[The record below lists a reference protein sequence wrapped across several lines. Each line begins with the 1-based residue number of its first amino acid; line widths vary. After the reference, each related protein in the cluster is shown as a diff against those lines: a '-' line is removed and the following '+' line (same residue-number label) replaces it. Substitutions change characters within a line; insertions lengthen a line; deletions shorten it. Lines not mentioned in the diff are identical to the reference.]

1 MKLKKLA
8 ELCRLTVAGSGDQE
22 VYSITYADE
31 ALENDIA
38 VAFSIRELKNTQ
50 AKIVLTE
57 PVICDTDKTL
67 VYCNYGSIFAA
78 VAKIVQIFTQLGYYK
93 EYQHMPAYTEKSPGF
108 YIGKHVKIG
117 KHSAIYPNVTIG
129 DDVHIG
135 KNCRIEAGVYIGSG
149 TYIGND
155 CIIHS
160 GARIGASSFLH
171 YDEDGRAQC
180 FLGAGITILGNSVQ
194 IGYNTIIQRGTI
206 SDTVIEDRVLVGNL
220 VVVGHDVKIGHDSH
234 IVCQAGLAGRSV
246 IGSHVRIMGQSG
258 IAEGIEVE
266 DFANVLAKTIATK
279 NVHKGKTISG
289 AYGREHKEELKIQ
302 ALLRK
307 RYRRD

>member
-1 MKLKKLA
+1 MKLQELA
-8 ELCRLTVAGSGDQE
+8 ELCQLTVAGSSNQE

-31 ALENDIA
+31 ALKNDIA

-50 AKIVLTE
+50 AKVVLTE

-67 VYCNYGSIFAA
+67 VYCNYGSIFAT
-78 VAKIVQIFTQLGYYK
+78 VVKIVQIFTQQGYYK
-93 EYQHMPAYTEKSPGF
+93 DYQHIPAYTKKGPGI

-117 KHSAIYPNVTIG
+117 KHSDIYPNVTIG
-129 DDVHIG
+129 DNVYIG
-135 KNCRIEAGVYIGSG
+135 KNCHIEPGVYIGSG
-149 TYIGND
+149 TYIGDD

-160 GARIGASSFLH
+160 GAQIGASSFLH
-171 YDEDGRAQC
+171 YDEAGEAQC
-180 FLGAGITILGNSVQ
+180 FLGTGITILGNGVQ
-194 IGYNTIIQRGTI
+194 VGYNTVIQRGTI
-206 SDTVIEDRVLVGNL
+206 SDTIIENRVLVGNL

-234 IVCQAGLAGRSV
+234 IVCQSGLAGRSV
-246 IGSHVRIMGQSG
+246 IGSHVKIMGQSG
-258 IAEGIEVE
+258 IGEGIKVE
-266 DFANVLAKTIATK
+266 DFANVLAKTLATK

-289 AYGREHKEELKIQ
+289 TYGREHKEDLKIR